1 MTFKIPT
8 GTDKVQ
14 FSIRVDENNFNIIE
28 KLSKKSKKSYN
39 YIINEMIKYAIDNMD
54 LNDIK
59 NIKKWNKFRPQRA

>member
-1 MTFKIPT
+1 MAFKIPT

-39 YIINEMIKYAIDNMD
+39 YIINEMIKYAMI
-54 LNDIK
+54 IW
-59 NIKKWNKFRPQRA
+59 I

>member
-1 MTFKIPT
+1 MAFKIPT

-14 FSIRVDENNFNIIE
+14 FSIRVDEKNFNIIE

-59 NIKKWNKFRPQRA
+59 NIKIEDSK

>member
-1 MTFKIPT
+1 MAFKIPT

-14 FSIRVDENNFNIIE
+14 FSIRVDGNNVNIIE

-59 NIKKWNKFRPQRA
+59 NIKIEDSK

>member
-1 MTFKIPT
+1 MAFKIPT

-54 LNDIK
+54 LNNIK
-59 NIKKWNKFRPQRA
+59 NIKIEDSK

>member
-1 MTFKIPT
+1 MAFVIPS

-14 FSIRVDENNFNIIE
+14 FSIRIDENDFNIIE

-39 YIINEMIKYAIDNMD
+39 YVINEMIKYSINNMD

-59 NIKKWNKFRPQRA
+59 N